1 MMHASPGLMHLT
13 FPYNYHF
20 DTNGIMSLSS
30 PEQPGAADLGRGVF
44 VASTLTSVSE
54 YYTV

>member
-1 MMHASPGLMHLT
+1 MHLT